1 MRRLFADDRTG
12 IQIFKPGKAFQEE
25 IMPRIRCRY
34 MDCIFLEENFCG
46 AAAIE
51 LDPDAGCLTY
61 SQTEKTEPEE
71 DWEEDKSDEDWED
84 EEEGFELDEEE
95 EDEGFEEEE
104 T

>member
-1 MRRLFADDRTG
+1 
-12 IQIFKPGKAFQEE
+12 
-25 IMPRIRCRY
+25 MPRIRCRY

-61 SQTEKTEPEE
+61 SQTEKAEPEE
-71 DWEEDKSDEDWED
+71 EWEEDKADEDWED
-84 EEEGFELDEEE
+84 EEEGFEVDEEE
-95 EDEGFEEEE
+95 EDETWEDEE

>member
-1 MRRLFADDRTG
+1 
-12 IQIFKPGKAFQEE
+12 
-25 IMPRIRCRY
+25 MPRIRCRY

-61 SQTEKTEPEE
+61 SQSAEATPEE
-71 DWEEDKSDEDWED
+71 DVEEEEFDEDWED
-84 EEEGFELDEEE
+84 EEEGFEVEE
-95 EDEGFEEEE
+95 EDDDDTWEDEE